1 MQNSW
6 GGVFAFL
13 HRTLRGYKP
22 YKGGILIEFA
32 FSIPVFIIL
41 LFFVSDHYRIYEL
54 KNKLKTSAYLAASM
68 TQQISN
74 TRSDKQ
80 LTAADLAR
88 ITYACCL
95 NFFHTNTMFNPWP
108 FGISYS
114 INFIYVKR
122 LNSNSYQYQS
132 SWGSTES
139 GVSPVNMGRYVGG
152 IPTKKLSEIENVNT
166 DLVCSRDGEEKLFLN
181 CTYRRMLN
189 FDKSKIGLFLL
200 DPQMV
205 KGGMHTT
212 NRYPDLLYY
221 QIVISPKP
229 GLFPARN

>member
-1 MQNSW
+1 MQNSR
-6 GGVFAFL
+6 GGVFTLL
-13 HRTLRGYKP
+13 HRILHGYKP

-32 FSIPVFIIL
+32 FSIPVCIVL

-114 INFIYVKR
+114 INFVYVKR

-139 GVSPVNMGRYVGG
+139 GVSPVDMGRSS
-152 IPTKKLSEIENVNT
+152 ISTKKSSEIENVST
-166 DLVCSRDGEEKLFLN
+166 DLLCSRDGEEKLFLN

-200 DPQMV
+200 NPQMV

>member
-114 INFIYVKR
+114 INFVYVKR

-139 GVSPVNMGRYVGG
+139 GVSPVDMGRSS
-152 IPTKKLSEIENVNT
+152 ISTKKSSEIENVST
-166 DLVCSRDGEEKLFLN
+166 DLLCSRDGEEKLFLN

-212 NRYPDLLYY
+212 HKYPDLLYY

-229 GLFPARN
+229 GLFPARK